1 MADKSLSTT
10 TVLPNFISEVFC
22 EALPTANWGLRLTKD
37 IRAGKDKKGTVIFSF
52 WREHEGS
59 ADQLKFS
66 LPDYAKA
73 KINFVELKS
82 RTEALAGQYNTSF
95 VSNYQLISRLLT
107 GAGNASV
114 YETGLT
120 LHPVYGIPY
129 LPASTIKGV
138 TRKRYIDNHHDG
150 DEAIALGN
158 QSFCDLFG
166 CTGLT
171 RLVQTDVEGKEK
183 KKDVNSYYHKG
194 RDLGDRKGW
203 LIFFDA
209 FPATA
214 PKLEVDILTPHYKP
228 YYEDAEPPADI
239 YNPVPVTFLTVAP
252 GVTFTVAVALRPPGN
267 DGNTQSKE
275 LLAKV
280 QEALHGAFTEDGVG
294 AKTTVGYGRF
304 VDPEEE
310 KQRAAVQ
317 EAEDKRHK
325 EEERQAAE
333 QRKVEEE
340 RAKRGISQATAADYV
355 SLKSLKPKRGLYKV
369 AVQVVKKI
377 SSKGAGGMYVF
388 TPLITELRGKNSGQV
403 FINLELHPGE
413 KIEGAEITS
422 VNLNK
427 GTFNL
432 VQASIQ
438 KNK

>member
-10 TVLPNFISEVFC
+10 TVLPKFISEVFC
-22 EALPTANWGLRLTKD
+22 ETLPTANWGLRFTKD
-37 IRAGKDKKGTVIFSF
+37 IRAGKDKNGNGIFSF

-66 LPDYAKA
+66 LPDYDKA

-82 RTEALAGQYNTSF
+82 RTEALAGQYKISF
-95 VSNYQLISRLLT
+95 VRDYQLISRLLT

-138 TRKRYIDNHHDG
+138 TRRRYIDNHHDG

-252 GVTFTVAVALRPPGN
+252 GVTFTVAVALRPSSN
-267 DGNTQSKE
+267 DNDTESKE
-275 LLAKV
+275 LLTKV
-280 QEALHGAFTEDGVG
+280 QGVLHGAFTEDGVG

-310 KQRAAVQ
+310 
-317 EAEDKRHK
+317 
-325 EEERQAAE
+325 RQAAE
-333 QRKVEEE
+333 QRKMEEE

-355 SLKSLKPKRGLYKV
+355 SLKSQKPKRGFYKV

-403 FINLELHPGE
+403 FINLELHSGE